1 MPLLFVATLIIIP
14 AIISEAPK
22 ITPPPHIQAKAPI
35 DSARFCGYLS
45 WQPFLM
51 LQQLHLQKLKLRPSG
66 IAILVIT
73 LLILS
78 VAVCTSAVPILSAK
92 H

>member
-35 DSARFCGYLS
+35 DSARFCGL
-45 WQPFLM
+45 FEL
-51 LQQLHLQKLKLRPSG
+51 
-66 IAILVIT
+66 AIIFNAAT
-73 LLILS
+73 
-78 VAVCTSAVPILSAK
+78 TTPAK
-92 H
+92 IKTPA

>member
-35 DSARFCGYLS
+35 DSARFCGL
-45 WQPFLM
+45 FEF
-51 LQQLHLQKLKLRPSG
+51 
-66 IAILVIT
+66 AIIFKEAT
-73 LLILS
+73 TIL
-78 VAVCTSAVPILSAK
+78 AK
-92 H
+92 IKTPA